1 MGSKFFFTLGF
12 VIPFHFIKR
21 IADER
26 AKGLE
31 LPVTLGATEA
41 LKILAPN
48 PFQCALHKLY
58 DNTSGVQNRTT
69 APISTA
75 SQSQTAETPDD
86 RGVRPRPPRKSISGG
101 ASFTLMEE

>member
-12 VIPFHFIKR
+12 VIPFHLIKR

-48 PFQCALHKLY
+48 PFQCALHGY
-58 DNTSGVQNRTT
+58 IVT
-69 APISTA
+69 AAVSKTEQQL
-75 SQSQTAETPDD
+75 QSQLDLNPRLRRLPMTAE
-86 RGVRPRPPRKSISGG
+86 
-101 ASFTLMEE
+101 